1 VVVSHIVYLFSVYAM
16 FPRRRSAPNLS
27 RYKALCVDV
36 VLDSSL
42 KTGHTSVADALW
54 GGIPVVT
61 LMGEKLGNRA
71 AGAMLEGVGMKELRC
86 FTHQEYT
93 DVAVRVAHIAH
104 IARDSR
110 DTRDAR
116 GRSQRDTGGKQGSDS
131 VVGGR
136 TGETGVTGE
145 TGETGERPLLN
156 ALRQRVMRRRMESG
170 LFRGNEFNR
179 DFGAALRSMWE
190 GERVNR
196 ARNAP
201 RFHTFPTASSCG
213 RSGLEGTGAGRGCYR
228 GKPFQLGP
236 TPDDPNTAAFYAANE
251 TTTGGVGP
259 GSQGGGEGAPTT
271 PARTADGRE
280 ITGRVE
286 APLLLHVGGIQGTF

>member
-1 VVVSHIVYLFSVYAM
+1 M
-16 FPRRRSAPNLS
+16 
-27 RYKALCVDV
+27 
-36 VLDSSL
+36 
-42 KTGHTSVADALW
+42 ADALW

-61 LMGEKLGNRA
+61 LMGETLGNRA

-93 DVAVRVAHIAH
+93 DVAVRVAHIA
-104 IARDSR
+104 RDA
-110 DTRDAR
+110 RDAR
-116 GRSQRDTGGKQGSDS
+116 GRSQRDAVETQGSDS

-136 TGETGVTGE
+136 GAS
-145 TGETGERPLLN
+145 ERPLLR
-156 ALRQRVMRRRMESG
+156 ALRQRVMRRRTEAG
-170 LFRGNEFNR
+170 LFRGDEFNR

-201 RFHTFPTASSCG
+201 RFHTFPRASSCG

-236 TPDDPNTAAFYAANE
+236 TPDDPNTAAYYAATETKE
-251 TTTGGVGP
+251 TTTGGTGP
-259 GSQGGGEGAPTT
+259 GSQGGREGAPMT

-286 APLLLHVGGIQGTF
+286 APLLLHVGGIQGTYLSIEMSELIERIGE